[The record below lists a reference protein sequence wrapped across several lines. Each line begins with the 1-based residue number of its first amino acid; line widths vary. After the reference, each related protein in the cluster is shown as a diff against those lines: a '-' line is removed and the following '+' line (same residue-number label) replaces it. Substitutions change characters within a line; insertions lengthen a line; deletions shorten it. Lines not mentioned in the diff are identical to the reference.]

1 MIDFYRK
8 VNKFFKKFAKC
19 DPCKRTSE
27 LITLF
32 EPRPNNK
39 TQKHHW
45 TNAILEH
52 TSIHHQRLPC
62 GTKFLRVLI
71 FAIFPAIRANK
82 FPRIKIIVKK
92 FFYAQF
98 LACNHVTR
106 RSCWWRVVV
115 NCGHQYNIIFCRRI
129 YMKIRFSSQR
139 REMLLLLI
147 LTHHQH
153 GSRDVACKPAI
164 KTISIM
170 NAR

>member
-19 DPCKRTSE
+19 DPCKRTSK

-98 LACNHVTR
+98 LASDKAVMLMACCCQLWSSV
-106 RSCWWRVVV
+106 
-115 NCGHQYNIIFCRRI
+115 QYNFLS
-129 YMKIRFSSQR
+129 KNLH
-139 REMLLLLI
+139 EN
-147 LTHHQH
+147 T
-153 GSRDVACKPAI
+153 V
-164 KTISIM
+164 
-170 NAR
+170 